1 MYLLYP
7 SLLHKMAPLC
17 MNTAKKN
24 SGQDPQSPFKQ
35 NSFISYYTHKY
46 WENHY
51 QNIPATK
58 YVILRASNLQNVMQ
72 NIESH
77 VLPPLLNPRTNPPP
91 PPPRNPF
98 FFCFFKNLLRL
109 KINILSSVY
118 PEINFLAEPV
128 MKMNNLSRPN
138 LPAPPPPSQDQMVV
152 PLVSHTRNNKKDK
165 LH

>member
-1 MYLLYP
+1 
-7 SLLHKMAPLC
+7 

-24 SGQDPQSPFKQ
+24 SGEDPQTPFKQ
-35 NSFISYYTHKY
+35 NSFRFYYTHKY
-46 WENHY
+46 WKNHY

-58 YVILRASNLQNVMQ
+58 YAILRASNLQNVMQ

-77 VLPPLLNPRTNPPP
+77 VLPPLYFTLALPPP
-91 PPPRNPF
+91 SPLQSP

-128 MKMNNLSRPN
+128 MKIRGYYVSVLQKLTGYRRIPCQEWVSPRGVSRAVKRTFLTGDSPIPCQF
-138 LPAPPPPSQDQMVV
+138 L
-152 PLVSHTRNNKKDK
+152 
-165 LH
+165 